1 MTLQLG
7 YFLNLPVHF
16 PESAANEQNFLAIT
30 AWNYPC
36 KRLNVMFGYFT
47 FQRKLHLDF
56 RNSLLKYAQN
66 NRKHHRSDITRITV
80 D

>member
-1 MTLQLG
+1 MTLKLG
-7 YFLNLPVHF
+7 YFLNLAVHF

-47 FQRKLHLDF
+47 LQRKLHLDF
-56 RNSLLKYAQN
+56 GNSLLKYAQN
-66 NRKHHRSDITRITV
+66 NRKHHRSGITRITV